1 MVNKINKDILVA
13 GDGIVANL
21 LIHLLGKNNF
31 NTYQVSKKS
40 KKSYN
45 RVFAITPANY
55 LWLITV
61 GLDQEILSQ
70 AHPIKKIKLF
80 EGHSNQ
86 SIHMDAIESNKNILA
101 YMIQESDLVD
111 AISKLNSKAK
121 TINVINN
128 IENKFD
134 QIKVGS
140 EKYKNFDLC
149 IFTDQQ
155 RKQDLETNFEFHKKE
170 FNQTAITFNLKFAVG
185 SDDTAYQF
193 FFDDSTL
200 AILPFSKDE
209 VSIVWSCQNKLHKE
223 LQEKSRNKFLEI
235 FLARTNYLYKPVAG
249 ITNQTSFPLSMS
261 VSDTLHTKR
270 FLIMGDA
277 AHKIHPMAGQG
288 LNLGLRDLRAFQL
301 ALSERKSD
309 DIGLN
314 SFLKKY
320 QRKRLRDIKEFSFL
334 TNQLN
339 NLFLNDNDYIKKLIA
354 KGFAFIDKSK
364 FIKSIL
370 INRATS

>member
-1 MVNKINKDILVA
+1 MVNKINKDILIA

-140 EKYKNFDLC
+140 EKYKKFDLC

-223 LQEKSRNKFLEI
+223 LQEKSRNEFLEI

-301 ALSERKSD
+301 ALSERNSD
-309 DIGLN
+309 DLGLN

>member
-1 MVNKINKDILVA
+1 MVNKINKDILIA

-134 QIKVGS
+134 QIKLGS

-223 LQEKSRNKFLEI
+223 LQEKSRNEFLEI

-314 SFLKKY
+314 NFLKKY

>member
-1 MVNKINKDILVA
+1 
-13 GDGIVANL
+13 
-21 LIHLLGKNNF
+21 
-31 NTYQVSKKS
+31 
-40 KKSYN
+40 
-45 RVFAITPANY
+45 
-55 LWLITV
+55 
-61 GLDQEILSQ
+61 
-70 AHPIKKIKLF
+70 
-80 EGHSNQ
+80 
-86 SIHMDAIESNKNILA
+86 
-101 YMIQESDLVD
+101 MIQESDLVD

-134 QIKVGS
+134 QIKVDS

-155 RKQDLETNFEFHKKE
+155 RKQDLESNFEFHKKE
-170 FNQTAITFNLKFAVG
+170 FNQTAITFNLKFADAP
-185 SDDTAYQF
+185 DDTAHQF
-193 FFDDSTL
+193 FFDDSIL
-200 AILPFSKDE
+200 AVLPFSE
-209 VSIVWSCQNKLHKE
+209 YEASIVWSCQNKLYKE
-223 LQEKSRNKFLEI
+223 LQEKSRNEFLEI

-261 VSDTLHTKR
+261 VSDTLYTKR

-320 QRKRLRDIKEFSFL
+320 QRERLRDIKEFSFL

-339 NLFLNDNDYIKKLIA
+339 NLFLNDNVYIKKLIA

>member
-1 MVNKINKDILVA
+1 MVNKINKDILIA

-223 LQEKSRNKFLEI
+223 LQEKSINEFLEI

-314 SFLKKY
+314 NFLKKY

-334 TNQLN
+334 TNKLN

>member
-1 MVNKINKDILVA
+1 MVNKINKDILIA

-40 KKSYN
+40 KKSHN

-134 QIKVGS
+134 QIELDG

-235 FLARTNYLYKPVAG
+235 FLPRTNYLYKPVAG

-314 SFLKKY
+314 NFLKKY

>member
-1 MVNKINKDILVA
+1 MVNKINKDILIA

-223 LQEKSRNKFLEI
+223 LQEKSRNEFLEI

-339 NLFLNDNDYIKKLIA
+339 NLFLNDNYYIKKLIA

>member
-1 MVNKINKDILVA
+1 MVNKINKDILIA

-21 LIHLLGKNNF
+21 IIHLLGKNNF

-45 RVFAITPANY
+45 RVFAITPVNY
-55 LWLITV
+55 LWLITI

-86 SIHMDAIESNKNILA
+86 SIDMDAIESNINILA

-134 QIKVGS
+134 QIKLDS
-140 EKYKNFDLC
+140 EKYKNYDLC
-149 IFTDQQ
+149 IFTDRQ

-170 FNQTAITFNLKFAVG
+170 FNQTAITFNLKFADAP
-185 SDDTAYQF
+185 DDTAHQF
-193 FFDDSTL
+193 FFDDSIL
-200 AILPFSKDE
+200 AILPFSEDE
-209 VSIVWSCQNKLHKE
+209 ASIVWSCQNKLYKE
-223 LQEKSRNKFLEI
+223 LQEKSRNEFLEI

-261 VSDTLHTKR
+261 VSDTLYTKR

-339 NLFLNDNDYIKKLIA
+339 NLFLNDNVYIKKLIA

>member
-45 RVFAITPANY
+45 RFFAITPANY

-223 LQEKSRNKFLEI
+223 LQEKSRNEFLEI

>member
-1 MVNKINKDILVA
+1 MVNKINKDILIA

-45 RVFAITPANY
+45 RFFAITPANY

-223 LQEKSRNKFLEI
+223 LQEKSRNEFLEI

>member
-1 MVNKINKDILVA
+1 MVNKINKDILIA

-45 RVFAITPANY
+45 RVFAITPVNY
-55 LWLITV
+55 LWLITI

-155 RKQDLETNFEFHKKE
+155 RKQDLESNFEFHKKE
-170 FNQTAITFNLKFAVG
+170 FNQTANTFNLKFAVG

-223 LQEKSRNKFLEI
+223 LQEKSRNEFLEI

>member
-1 MVNKINKDILVA
+1 MVNKINKDILIA

-61 GLDQEILSQ
+61 GLDQKILSQ

-80 EGHSNQ
+80 EVHSNQ

-134 QIKVGS
+134 QIELDG

-223 LQEKSRNKFLEI
+223 LQEKSRNEFLEI

>member
-1 MVNKINKDILVA
+1 MVNKINKDILIA

-223 LQEKSRNKFLEI
+223 LQEKSRNEFLEI
-235 FLARTNYLYKPVAG
+235 FLARINYLYKPVVG

-270 FLIMGDA
+270 LLIMGDA

-301 ALSERKSD
+301 ALSERNSD
-309 DIGLN
+309 DLGLN

-334 TNQLN
+334 TNHLN

>member
-1 MVNKINKDILVA
+1 MVNKINKDILIA

-121 TINVINN
+121 TINIINN

-134 QIKVGS
+134 QIELDG

-223 LQEKSRNKFLEI
+223 LQEKSRNEFLEI

-314 SFLKKY
+314 NFLKKY

>member
-1 MVNKINKDILVA
+1 MVNKINKDILIA

-45 RVFAITPANY
+45 RVFAITPVNY
-55 LWLITV
+55 LWLITI

-86 SIHMDAIESNKNILA
+86 SIDMDAIESNKNILA

-134 QIKVGS
+134 QIKVDS

-155 RKQDLETNFEFHKKE
+155 RKQDLESNFEFHKKE

-209 VSIVWSCQNKLHKE
+209 VSIVWSCQNKLYKE
-223 LQEKSRNKFLEI
+223 LQEKSRNEFLEI

-339 NLFLNDNDYIKKLIA
+339 NLFLNDNVYIKKLIA

>member
-1 MVNKINKDILVA
+1 MVNKINKDILIA

-155 RKQDLETNFEFHKKE
+155 RKQDLESNFEFHKKE

-185 SDDTAYQF
+185 SDDIVYQF

-301 ALSERKSD
+301 ALSERNSD
-309 DIGLN
+309 DLGLN

-334 TNQLN
+334 TNHLN

>member
-1 MVNKINKDILVA
+1 MVNKINKDILIA

-61 GLDQEILSQ
+61 GLDQKILSQ

-86 SIHMDAIESNKNILA
+86 SIDMDAIESNKNILA

-134 QIKVGS
+134 QIKVDS

-155 RKQDLETNFEFHKKE
+155 RKQDLESNFEFHKKE

-223 LQEKSRNKFLEI
+223 LQEKSRNEFLEI
-235 FLARTNYLYKPVAG
+235 FLARINYLYKPVAG

-301 ALSERKSD
+301 ALSERNSD
-309 DIGLN
+309 DLGLN

-334 TNQLN
+334 TNHLN

>member
-1 MVNKINKDILVA
+1 MVNKINKDILIA

-45 RVFAITPANY
+45 RVFAITPVNY
-55 LWLITV
+55 LWLITI

-86 SIHMDAIESNKNILA
+86 SIDMDAIESNINILA

-134 QIKVGS
+134 QIKLDS
-140 EKYKNFDLC
+140 EKYKNYDLC
-149 IFTDQQ
+149 IFTDRQ

-170 FNQTAITFNLKFAVG
+170 FNQTAITFNLKFADAP
-185 SDDTAYQF
+185 DDTAHQF
-193 FFDDSTL
+193 FFDDSIL
-200 AILPFSKDE
+200 AILPFSEDE
-209 VSIVWSCQNKLHKE
+209 ASIVWSCQNKLYKE
-223 LQEKSRNKFLEI
+223 LQEKSRNEFLEI

-320 QRKRLRDIKEFSFL
+320 QRERLRDIKEFSFL

-339 NLFLNDNDYIKKLIA
+339 NLFLNDNVYIKKLIA

>member
-1 MVNKINKDILVA
+1 MVNKINKDILIA

-21 LIHLLGKNNF
+21 LIHLLGKDNF

-45 RVFAITPANY
+45 RVFAITPVNY
-55 LWLITV
+55 LWLITI

-101 YMIQESDLVD
+101 YMIQETDLVD

-170 FNQTAITFNLKFAVG
+170 FNQTANTFNLKFAVG

-223 LQEKSRNKFLEI
+223 LQEKSRNEFLEI

-334 TNQLN
+334 TNHLN